1 MQLAKRMF
9 DQITLYIPGQ
19 IGIYDDTFEPRA
31 FGDNIQKW
39 GTRTIL
45 IESGGYEDDYE
56 KQYIRKLNF
65 VLLIT
70 AAHAIASGA
79 YEQTPVTDYKKI
91 PLNGS
96 ARIRELI
103 INNVQYEG
111 LMRDIAF
118 DRNERDSED
127 FRNYYAQAYVTDLG
141 DLSTSNAYFTLDA
154 AGYDVQPGKVYE
166 KELETMEAFNE
177 MDVDALMNEGYT
189 DFVVK
194 QGFDPYQDKTKVN
207 IHGRSPSS
215 NVEIR
220 MGGNPSLVFK
230 RRGTIAYLLING
242 TLISVKQ
249 AGLQR

>member
-1 MQLAKRMF
+1 MQLTKLMF
-9 DQITLYIPGQ
+9 DQITQYVPGQ

-45 IESGGYEDDYE
+45 IESGGYQDDYE

-70 AAHAIASGA
+70 AAHAIASGSF
-79 YEQTPVTDYKKI
+79 EKTPVADYKKI

-96 ARIRELI
+96 TRIRELI
-103 INNVQYEG
+103 IRNVQYEG

-127 FRNYYAQAYVTDLG
+127 YRNYYAQGYVTDLG

-154 AGYDVQPGKVYE
+154 AGYEVLPGKVYDQ
-166 KELETMEAFNE
+166 ELES
-177 MDVDALMNEGYT
+177 MDQFKALDKEVLMKAGYT

-194 QGFDPYQDKTKVN
+194 QGFIPYQLKTKVN
-207 IHGRSPSS
+207 IHPKAPSP

-220 MGGNPSLVFK
+220 MGGNPSLFLG
-230 RRGTIAYLLING
+230 RTI
-242 TLISVKQ
+242 
-249 AGLQR
+249 